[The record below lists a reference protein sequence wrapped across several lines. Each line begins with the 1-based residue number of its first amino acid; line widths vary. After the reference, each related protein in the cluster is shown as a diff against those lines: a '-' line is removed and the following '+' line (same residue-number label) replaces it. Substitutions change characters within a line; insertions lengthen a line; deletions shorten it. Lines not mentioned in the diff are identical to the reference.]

1 MFDKGLHILL
11 IILVFIS
18 IGAVSAGYVTS
29 SDILLDDNAGDY
41 QTLIDDG
48 VLDSECCSV
57 LLQLEDGNTAYA
69 FRRDANYEADIFI
82 ESFIIYNGF
91 DGVIDC
97 IKQYKTDEGYFA
109 QSIITDSGWVVSIGG
124 KSDGANNQKI
134 ENIAAD
140 MLKTGKISDSN
151 LTAIQDILKNDEMGH
166 FVIKAPNGTYAIVF
180 SNKILDGSLKPGE
193 YISVPNKDSYYR
205 SGHINS
211 SDPAETVLK
220 LACSDKFGTDRRDV
234 TVYLLNTT
242 DQGTDVGLYAS
253 NDDGKSS
260 FRHIE
265 KENLTDDLIIDGK
278 VVKGDNLPISPGY
291 VDLGSFELRHNSLSS
306 IFKFFFNK
314 MLHNMY

>member
-11 IILVFIS
+11 IILIFIS
-18 IGAVSAGYVTS
+18 IGAVSGYVTG
-29 SDILLDDNAGDY
+29 SDILLPDNTADY

-57 LLQLEDGNTAYA
+57 LLQLEDDNTAYA
-69 FRRDANYEADIFI
+69 FRRDADYEADIFI

-91 DGVIDC
+91 DGIIGC
-97 IKQYKTDEGYFA
+97 IKQYKTEEGYFA
-109 QSIITDSGWVVSIGG
+109 QSLITDNGWVVSIGG
-124 KSDGANNQKI
+124 KSDGENNQII
-134 ENIAAD
+134 ENVAID
-140 MLKTGKISDSN
+140 MLKTGNISNSN
-151 LTAIQDILKNDEMGH
+151 LISIQDILKNDEMGH

-180 SNKILDGSLKPGE
+180 SNKILDGNLKPGE

-242 DQGTDVGLYAS
+242 DDGTDVSLYAS

-278 VVKGDNLPISPGY
+278 VVRGDNLPIAPDY
-291 VDLGSFELRHNSLSS
+291 VDAGSFELRHNSLSI

-314 MLHNMY
+314 MIHNMY